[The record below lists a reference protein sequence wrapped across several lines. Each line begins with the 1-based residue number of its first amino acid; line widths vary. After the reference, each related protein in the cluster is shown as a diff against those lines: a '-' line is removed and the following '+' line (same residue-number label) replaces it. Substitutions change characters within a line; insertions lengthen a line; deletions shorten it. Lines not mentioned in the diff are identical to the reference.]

1 MLRNIKISQRS
12 VLFFGLLGILTLL
25 LGVYALKQINN
36 LGNISDELSELR
48 LPQVTLTGEIRRDFL
63 TLRLYA
69 ANYALSNDPLQ
80 KQLSKDTLN
89 EAIKSLTNNSQA
101 LNALMNTDGKGPEL
115 LAEVDK
121 HTKQYH
127 QYFLTWAQAIES
139 GDTSTAE
146 ELDIRKLTPTGAKAV
161 AAINALVTYE
171 MELARESAKQSKT
184 IKKTST
190 SSIIIAIIFAQIGV
204 AILAV
209 LFSRSLITPLQL
221 AVRTAQRIATGDL
234 SQKVVDNGKDEAAEM
249 MKAMQQMQ
257 EQLHRTINHI
267 ADSSHQ
273 LATTSEE
280 LSIVTNESSKIV
292 HDQGEQLEQA
302 ATAVNEMT
310 AAVDEVASNASA
322 TSSNSAQANEKAQ
335 IGQSKLNETI
345 STINNLAAEISKTTE
360 DIMALAG
367 NVQEIGQVIDVI
379 RAIAEQTN
387 LLALNAAIE
396 AARAGESGRGFAVV
410 ADEVRALAHRTQE
423 STKEIERMIGNVQGK
438 TDTAVTSMGTSN
450 EWAKSTT
457 GMAQELSTALF
468 EITSLIQEISEQNLN
483 IASAAEEQAMV
494 AREVD
499 KNLVAIRDLSY
510 QTSSGAN
517 ETNASSQE
525 LARLA
530 EQMSELLK
538 QFKL

>member
-12 VLFFGLLGILTLL
+12 VLFFGLLGLLTLL
-25 LGVYALKQINN
+25 LGIYSLKQISN
-36 LGNISDELSELR
+36 LGTISDELSELR

-69 ANYALSNDPLQ
+69 ANYALSDDQQQ

-89 EAIKSLTNNSQA
+89 QAIASLEDNTQK
-101 LNALMNTDGKGPEL
+101 LNALVDVNGQGPEL
-115 LAEVDK
+115 LANVDK
-121 HTKQYH
+121 YTQLYH
-127 QYFLTWAQAIES
+127 QYFLTWAQAIEE
-139 GDTSTAE
+139 GNTAKASDM
-146 ELDIRKLTPTGAKAV
+146 DINKLTPTGAKAV
-161 AAINALVTYE
+161 AAINDLVTYE
-171 MELARESAKQSKT
+171 MEVAQSSAQASKT
-184 IKKTST
+184 IKSSST
-190 SSIIIAIIFAQIGV
+190 TSIIVAIVFTQIGV
-204 AILAV
+204 IILAV

-221 AVRTAQRIATGDL
+221 AVSTAQRIATGDL
-234 SQKVVDNGKDEAAEM
+234 SQRVVDKGKDEAAEM
-249 MKAMQQMQ
+249 MHALQQMQ
-257 EQLHRTINHI
+257 EQLHHTINHI
-267 ADSSHQ
+267 SDSSQQ

-280 LSIVTNESSKIV
+280 LSIVTNESSKVV

-322 TSSNSAQANEKAQ
+322 TSSNSSQANEKAQ
-335 IGQSKLNETI
+335 QGQGKLNDTI
-345 STINNLAAEISKTTE
+345 STIHNLAEEIGKTTQ

-423 STKEIERMIGNVQGK
+423 STKEIERMIGNVQDK
-438 TDTAVTSMGTSN
+438 TDTAVSSMGTSN
-450 EWAKSTT
+450 EWAQSTT
-457 GMAQELSTALF
+457 SMSQELSTALH
-468 EITSLIQEISEQNLN
+468 EITSLIEEISEQNLN

-494 AREVD
+494 SREVD

-525 LARLA
+525 LASLA
-530 EQMSELLK
+530 EQMSALLK